1 MAVINRNQARQLGI
15 AAGTIIDD
23 EELDHLIDE
32 RAAKRAAE
40 RESALETALNSGR
53 DNGRKRIVAET
64 ANFGGVMV
72 NRGDV
77 VYYRE
82 HPTYEE
88 SVMVS
93 HSRIRQGTFA
103 TVAKSVFFAATV
115 KPL

>member
-1 MAVINRNQARQLGI
+1 MAVINRKQSKQLGI

-23 EELDHLIDE
+23 GELDRLIGE

-40 RESALETALNSGR
+40 RESAFETALHSGR

-77 VYYRE
+77 VWYRA
-82 HPTYEE
+82 HPTYDE
-88 SVMVS
+88 SVIVS
-93 HSRIRQGTFA
+93 HSSSRQHTFA
-103 TVAKSVFFAATV
+103 TVDKATFFAATV